1 VSDKRYAVRG
11 RQEAVGTGGHET
23 ACGRG
28 TGYAAELSARG
39 LPVKK

>member
-1 VSDKRYAVRG
+1 MSDKRYEVDGKRWVPEDVRQDAAG
-11 RQEAVGTGGHET
+11 
-23 ACGRG
+23 G